1 MDILEKKEHYSILF
15 DFYENLFTNKQ
26 REYFKEYYFYDNSLS
41 EIAKNYGISRAA
53 VYDILNK
60 MHDALDEYEEKL
72 QLFNKFQKRQELLE
86 KIESELECNSEAYKV
101 VQTLKEIE

>member
-26 REYFKEYYFYDNSLS
+26 KEYFREYYFYDNSLS

-53 VYDILNK
+53 VDDILNK

-72 QLFNKFQKRQELLE
+72 QLFSKFQKRQELLE
-86 KIESELECNSEAYKV
+86 QLDNELDIDSEAYKM

>member
-41 EIAKNYGISRAA
+41 EIAKNYSISRAA

-60 MHDALDEYEEKL
+60 MHAALDEYEEKL
-72 QLFNKFQKRQELLE
+72 QLFEKFNRRQELLE
-86 KIESELECNSEAYKV
+86 KLETEVNEETEIFKLI
-101 VQTLKEIE
+101 QTLKEIE